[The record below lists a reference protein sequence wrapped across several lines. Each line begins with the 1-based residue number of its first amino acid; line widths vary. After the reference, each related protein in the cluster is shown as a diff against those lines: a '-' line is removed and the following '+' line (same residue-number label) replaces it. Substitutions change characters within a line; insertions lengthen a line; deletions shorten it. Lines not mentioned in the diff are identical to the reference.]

1 MSIYISWS
9 EFAHGFAVSRWC
21 VLPPEKP
28 LSEDA
33 MAELREALGH
43 NWLLEDEEMMG

>member
-1 MSIYISWS
+1 MSTYLNLFG
-9 EFAHGFAVSRWC
+9 ERTHGSGPSRWC

-33 MAELREALGH
+33 MAELREALGQ
-43 NWLLEDEEMMG
+43 NWLLEDEI